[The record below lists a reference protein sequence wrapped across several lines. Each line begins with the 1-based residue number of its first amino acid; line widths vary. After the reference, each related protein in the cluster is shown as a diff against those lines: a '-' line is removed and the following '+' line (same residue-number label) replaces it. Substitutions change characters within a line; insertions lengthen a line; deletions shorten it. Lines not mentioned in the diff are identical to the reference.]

1 MHSKIKYECTFL
13 CAGELLFIAVVVLG
27 YASALWTR
35 DIDWSAM
42 RGIAC
47 IGLGAIHIFL
57 SLIYA
62 EQFRKPKPWPPR
74 PAYLMVQACILT
86 GILLAGRFADELY
99 LCACPF
105 VAQCVIMLSP
115 PAAIFSVATFFGIF
129 VAVLSRFVSKGQFV
143 HETFAGFSAFVFV
156 FIFTRI
162 AVQEKEA
169 RAETERLSAEIKEAN
184 RKLRDQAAHIA
195 KLAVLEE
202 RNRLARELH
211 DSLGHYLTTVS
222 VQLEAAQAVRGT
234 DPDRAWEVVSKAHGL
249 SRDALIE
256 VRRSVGSLRVEKTNG
271 SLVERL
277 RKLTATAEG
286 IGPTMGFEVLGQP
299 RQLAPEMEHGLFRAA
314 QEGSTNVRKH
324 AAARHSTIIIDY
336 RNASRVTVRVVD
348 DGRGAVR
355 LNDGHGLAGLRERI
369 SLFGGAVVAGGRP
382 EGGFQLQVEIPA

>member
-1 MHSKIKYECTFL
+1 MHSKVKYECTFL
-13 CAGELLFIAVVVLG
+13 CAGELLFIGVVVLG

-35 DIDWSAM
+35 DIDLSTM

-47 IGLGAIHIFL
+47 LGLGAAHLFL
-57 SLIYA
+57 NLIYA
-62 EQFRKPKPWPPR
+62 EQFPKPSPWLPR
-74 PAYLMVQACILT
+74 PAYLTIQACILT
-86 GILLAGRFADELY
+86 GILLTGRFVDELY
-99 LCACPF
+99 LCSCPF
-105 VAQCVIMLSP
+105 VAQCVIMLRP

-129 VAVLSRFVSKGQFV
+129 VALLSRFVSRGQFV
-143 HETFAGFSAFVFV
+143 HETFAESAAFVFV

-169 RAETERLSAEIKEAN
+169 RAQAEGLSAEIKEAN

-211 DSLGHYLTTVS
+211 DSLGHYLTTIS
-222 VQLEAAQAVRGT
+222 VQLEAAQAVHRT
-234 DPDRAWEVVSKAHGL
+234 DPDCAWEVVSKAHGL
-249 SRDALIE
+249 SQDALIE

-277 RKLTATAEG
+277 RKLTATAKG
-286 IGPTMGFEVLGQP
+286 IGPTVDFEVLGRP
-299 RQLAPEMEHGLFRAA
+299 RPLAPEMEHGLFRAA

-324 AAARHSTIIIDY
+324 AAARHSTIILDY
-336 RNASRVTVRVVD
+336 RSPSRVTVRVVD
-348 DGRGAVR
+348 DGRGTLR
-355 LNDGHGLAGLRERI
+355 LNEGHGLAGLRERI